1 MRHLRQAASV
11 VTVLI
16 LAGCGGS
23 RHDEPAVQNR
33 VAAMVSFGDSL
44 SDVGTYAVGTVK
56 KLGGGRYTVNGPEAK
71 NWTELIAA
79 RLNLPAPCAARTGL
93 DGDNAL
99 GFRVA
104 TVDHPGCMNYAQ
116 GGARVTDPVG
126 PGNKALGGGN
136 ALVGQLTNPLIDQI
150 NRHLTT
156 AGGSFKGTELV
167 TVFAGGN
174 DIFANLTPFVDG
186 ASAAGSAA
194 SAAAAA
200 APGATPEIIR
210 AATEAATLAY
220 TQANTPLVVAAMAT
234 AATQLGGYVNNLLL
248 AKGATHVAVVNLPD
262 ASLSPFGQAL
272 DETTRAIV
280 ENMVTTFNGTLQ
292 ATLGVN
298 SRLLYIDAYST
309 SRAQFAAPAQYG
321 LSNVTRPAC
330 DLLRAKNLLGSALIC
345 TTDNLVADAK
355 PTDAYAD
362 TVHPTPYGY
371 RLLADLVAAEMT
383 KRGWL

>member
-1 MRHLRQAASV
+1 MRHIKQAASV

-16 LAGCGGS
+16 LAGCGGGT
-23 RHDEPAVQNR
+23 HDDSAMQGR

-44 SDVGTYAVGTVK
+44 SDVGSYAVGTVK
-56 KLGGGRYTVNGPEAK
+56 KLGGGRYTVNGPDAK

-93 DGDNAL
+93 DGDATL
-99 GFRVA
+99 GFSIA
-104 TVDHPGCMNYAQ
+104 TTDHPECTNYAQ
-116 GGARVTDPVG
+116 GGARVTNPVG

-136 ALVGQLTNPLIDQI
+136 ALLGQLTNPMIDQI
-150 NRHLTT
+150 NRHLTST
-156 AGGSFKGTELV
+156 GGSFKGTELV

-174 DIFANLTPFVDG
+174 DIFANLTPLADG

-194 SAAAAA
+194 GVETAA

-210 AATEAATLAY
+210 AATDAATLAY
-220 TQANTPLVVAAMAT
+220 TQANAPVAVATMAT
-234 AATQLGGYVNNLLL
+234 AANQLGGYVNNLML
-248 AKGATHVAVVNLPD
+248 AKGATHVTVVNLPD
-262 ASLSPFGQAL
+262 VSLSPFGQAL
-272 DETTRAIV
+272 DPATRAIV

-298 SRLLYIDAYST
+298 TRLLYIDAYST

-321 LSNVTRPAC
+321 LGNVTRPAC
-330 DLLRAKNLLGSALIC
+330 DLSRAKNLLGSALVC
-345 TTDNLVADAK
+345 TNDNLQADAK
-355 PTDAYAD
+355 PNDAYAD

-371 RLLADLVAAEMT
+371 RLLADLVAAEMM

>member
-1 MRHLRQAASV
+1 MRHNRQAASV
-11 VTVLI
+11 VAALMI
-16 LAGCGGS
+16 AGCGGS
-23 RHDEPAVQNR
+23 RHDAPVVPGR
-33 VAAMVSFGDSL
+33 FAAMVSFGDSL
-44 SDVGTYAVGTVK
+44 SDVGSYAVGTVR
-56 KLGGGRYTVNGPEAK
+56 KLGGGKYTVNGPDAK

-79 RLNLPAPCAARTGL
+79 RLNLAAPCPARTGL
-93 DGDNAL
+93 DGDATL

-104 TVDHPGCMNYAQ
+104 VTDHPECTNYAQ
-116 GGARVTDPVG
+116 GGARVTDPIG

-150 NRHLTT
+150 NRHLVVT
-156 AGGSFKGTELV
+156 GGSFKGTELV

-174 DIFANLTPFVDG
+174 DVFANLTPLADRAG
-186 ASAAGSAA
+186 AAGSDAGR
-194 SAAAAA
+194 AAAA
-200 APGATPEIIR
+200 APGATSEIVR
-210 AATEAATLAY
+210 AASAAATLAY
-220 TQANTPLVVAAMAT
+220 TQANAAAVVAAMAT
-234 AATQLGGYVNNLLL
+234 AATQLGGYVNNLVL

-272 DETTRAIV
+272 DPAYRAIV
-280 ENMVTTFNGTLQ
+280 EDMVTTFNATLQ
-292 ATLGVN
+292 ATLGAS
-298 SRLLYIDAYST
+298 SRLLYVDAYST

-321 LSNVTRPAC
+321 LKNVTRPAC
-330 DLLRAKNLLGSALIC
+330 DLSPAKNILSSALVC
-345 TTDNLVADAK
+345 TNDNLEADAN

>member
-1 MRHLRQAASV
+1 MRHIKQAASV

-16 LAGCGGS
+16 LAGCGGGT
-23 RHDEPAVQNR
+23 HDDSAMQGR

-44 SDVGTYAVGTVK
+44 SDVGSYAVGTVK
-56 KLGGGRYTVNGPEAK
+56 KLGGGRYTVNGPDAK

-93 DGDNAL
+93 DGDATL
-99 GFRVA
+99 GFSIA
-104 TVDHPGCMNYAQ
+104 TTDHPECTNYAQ
-116 GGARVTDPVG
+116 GGARVTNPVG

-136 ALVGQLTNPLIDQI
+136 AQLGQLTNPMIDQI
-150 NRHLTT
+150 NRHLTST
-156 AGGSFKGTELV
+156 GGSFKGTELV

-174 DIFANLTPFVDG
+174 DIFANLTPLADG

-194 SAAAAA
+194 GVETAA
-200 APGATPEIIR
+200 APGATPEIIQ
-210 AATEAATLAY
+210 AATDAATLAY
-220 TQANTPLVVAAMAT
+220 TQANAPVAVAAMAT
-234 AATQLGGYVNNLLL
+234 AANQLGGYVNNLML
-248 AKGATHVAVVNLPD
+248 AKGATHVTVVNLPD

-272 DETTRAIV
+272 DPATRAIV

-298 SRLLYIDAYST
+298 NRLLYIDAYST

-321 LSNVTRPAC
+321 LGNVTRPAC
-330 DLLRAKNLLGSALIC
+330 DLSRAKNLLGSALVC
-345 TTDNLVADAK
+345 TNDNLQADAK
-355 PTDAYAD
+355 PNDAYAD

-371 RLLADLVAAEMT
+371 RLLADLVAAEMM